1 MKKSEI
7 LAIAYARL
15 KENNIPD
22 YEDSAK
28 RLLVH
33 ALGIEYCDL
42 YKLEIV
48 KDSQVDDYLKLIDER
63 CNHVPLDKIIGY
75 KYFYTVKIPFNKNV
89 LTPRYE
95 TELMVDRIVTDI
107 RIIYAQAKLGMTI
120 NPLTVLDLCT
130 GSGCVG
136 LAIANTTG
144 ANVTL
149 SDVDKDVLNIAMS
162 NNELNNK
169 IRESKGEP
177 PINPNFVLSD
187 MFENIKW
194 KFNMI
199 VCNPPYIKTK
209 DLNKLEIEVRDFDPM
224 LALDGGKDGLDF
236 YRTIAKEAH
245 KHLKDGGI
253 MYLEVGYDQAQKVA
267 KMLEKN
273 YEVQIKKDLANI
285 DRFIIA
291 KKREKNAK

>member
-1 MKKSEI
+1 MKKNEI
-7 LAIAYARL
+7 LTIAYDKL
-15 KENNIPD
+15 KASNIPD

-28 RLLVH
+28 RLLAH
-33 ALGIEYCDL
+33 ALGLEYVDL
-42 YKLEIV
+42 YKLENIDDDKV
-48 KDSQVDDYLKLIDER
+48 SDYLKLIDER
-63 CNHVPLDKIIGY
+63 CNHAPLDKIIGY

-107 RIIYAQAKLGMTI
+107 RIIYAQAKLGVNI
-120 NPLTVLDLCT
+120 SPITVLDMCT

-149 SDVDKDVLNIAMS
+149 CDVDKEVLNIAKS
-162 NNELNNK
+162 NNDLNNK

-187 MFENIKW
+187 MFDDIKW

-199 VCNPPYIKTK
+199 VCNPPYIKSK

-236 YRTIAKEAH
+236 YRTIAKEGH
-245 KHLKDGGI
+245 KYLKDGGI
-253 MYLEVGYDQAQKVA
+253 MYLEVGYDQATKVA

-291 KKREKNAK
+291 KKRVKNAK